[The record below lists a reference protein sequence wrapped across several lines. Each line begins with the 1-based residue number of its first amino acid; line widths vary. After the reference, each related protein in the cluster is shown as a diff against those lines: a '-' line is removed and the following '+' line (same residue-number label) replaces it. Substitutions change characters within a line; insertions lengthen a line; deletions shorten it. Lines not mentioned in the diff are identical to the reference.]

1 MRRPFLGV
9 IFLTFLAFSFQG
21 AQAQVQFHGVPA
33 SVTSPGPDGTPHGV
47 PASVTSPTPV
57 TPSGRPFVGGQRFRV
72 RFGNPRRHHQRDF
85 VPVPVFIPAYPYPD
99 YVSEADPPVADQ
111 RVESEQPDTNAD
123 AEAALRDAYNRG
135 AHDALARQ
143 QADSR
148 YGTHYMDSR
157 EKDQSSAPLSEEKK
171 SAKPSPRE
179 TAKQER
185 AEQEAADNTPA
196 TVFIFKDGHKLQT
209 RNFAILGQTLF
220 DFTDKPLRKIKLAE
234 LDLDAT
240 RKANDDLG
248 IDVRLPAKAEQ

>member
-1 MRRPFLGV
+1 MWRPFLGL
-9 IFLTFLAFSFQG
+9 IFLMFLAFSFQG
-21 AQAQVQFHGVPA
+21 AQAQVQFHAVPA

-47 PASVTSPTPV
+47 PASVTSPTPI
-57 TPSGRPFVGGQRFRV
+57 TPSGTTFVGGQRFRL
-72 RFGNPRRHHQRDF
+72 RFGNPRRHRRDF
-85 VPVPVFIPAYPYPD
+85 VPVPVFIPVYPYPD

-123 AEAALRDAYNRG
+123 AEALRDAYNRG

-157 EKDQSSAPLSEEKK
+157 EKDQSSAPVSEEKN
-171 SAKPSPRE
+171 SAKSSPKE
-179 TAKQER
+179 TAKQEPV
-185 AEQEAADNTPA
+185 EQEAADNTPA
-196 TVFIFKDGHKLQT
+196 AVFIFKDGHKLQT
-209 RNFAILGQTLF
+209 RNFAIQGQTLF
-220 DFTDKPLRKIKLAE
+220 DFTDKPLRKIKMTE